1 MDGWW
6 VGVIVCLWCL
16 GFIRHS
22 DGDVMVRLP
31 WQSVL
36 VLCFFYFFPLLRL
49 GAATELGFCE

>member
-22 DGDVMVRLP
+22 DDDVMGRLP

-36 VLCFFYFFPLLRL
+36 VL
-49 GAATELGFCE
+49 